1 MVAGHCSPDMINAT
15 LFHPGR
21 IQVMKKTVLVSMLTV
36 FAAACSNAPIQ
47 SPADNHLQAEKVS
60 PGVTALIPPPVRQT
74 QALPKPKP
82 TAKTETYSVVVNN
95 VRVQEL
101 LFALARDAKLN
112 VDIHPGIEGTVT
124 LNAIDQTLQQL
135 LARITKQ
142 VDVRWELDGPN
153 LAVMPDSPFLRT
165 YRVDYVN
172 MSRDTSGSVT
182 VTTQIASTGAGAGV
196 AGAATGGGTNNSLTK
211 IENKAQNRFW
221 ETLEKNLKDLLR
233 ETDKVLP
240 EGSSE
245 TVVERQ
251 EEQATTGTGA
261 PPPATGRG
269 TTPAG
274 LAASPNPASMQ
285 HSGTTVTRRTTFRE
299 AASVI
304 VNAESGIVTVRAT
317 SRQHEKVQE
326 FLDSV
331 LASVKRQVLIE
342 ATIAEVTLSN
352 NYQQGIDW
360 SRLPLRSIGLT
371 LKQAAT
377 GNIAAPAS
385 ALMELTYTNAT
396 SRWGNIDGTIKLLE
410 GFGTVKVLSSP
421 KLSVLNNQ
429 TAVLKVIDNQVYFTI
444 KADTTTNQTASTTTY
459 TTTLH
464 SVPVGL
470 VMNVTPQIS
479 EADTVLL
486 NLRPSVSRI
495 VDYVPDPNPSLKKSS
510 QNNFNE
516 DIVSRIPV
524 IRTREMESVIRID
537 NGNIAVMG
545 GLMEDTLKNTD
556 NTVPG
561 AYKVPILG
569 NLFQHRDDTRSKTE
583 LVVFLRPVVIKD
595 ASLQGD
601 YSEYR
606 NLIPDRDF
614 FEKNTI
620 GPPQLQLDVGSTQQ

>member
-1 MVAGHCSPDMINAT
+1 MT
-15 LFHPGR
+15 
-21 IQVMKKTVLVSMLTV
+21 
-36 FAAACSNAPIQ
+36 ACSNAPIQ
-47 SPADNHLQAEKVS
+47 PPLDNHLRTEKV
-60 PGVTALIPPPVRQT
+60 GAGGTAQIPPPVRQT
-74 QALPKPKP
+74 TVLPKPKP
-82 TAKTETYSVVVNN
+82 ATKTETYSVVVNN

-135 LARITKQ
+135 LSRIARQ
-142 VDVRWELDGPN
+142 VDLRWELDGPN

-165 YRVDYVN
+165 YKVDYVN

-182 VTTQIASTGAGAGV
+182 VTTQIASTGTGANTGTGAV
-196 AGAATGGGTNNSLTK
+196 ASGTNNSLTR
-211 IENKAQNRFW
+211 IENKALNHFW

-251 EEQATTGTGA
+251 EDQATTGTGV
-261 PPPATGRG
+261 PPPAGRANQQS
-269 TTPAG
+269 TG
-274 LAASPNPASMQ
+274 LAASPIAASMQ
-285 HSGTTVTRRTTFRE
+285 QSGTTVTRRTTFRE
-299 AASVI
+299 AASII
-304 VNAESGIVTVRAT
+304 VNAESGIVTVRA
-317 SRQHEKVQE
+317 SGRQHEKVQE
-326 FLDSV
+326 FLDHV

-342 ATIAEVTLSN
+342 ATIAEVTLSD

-360 SRLPLRSIGLT
+360 SRLPLGSLGLT

-385 ALMELTYTNAT
+385 ALMELTYRNAS
-396 SRWGNIDGTIKLLE
+396 SRYGNIEGSIKLLE

-479 EADTVLL
+479 ESDTVLL
-486 NLRPSVSRI
+486 NLRPSISRI
-495 VDYVPDPNPSLKKSS
+495 VDYVSDPNPALKKSS
-510 QNNFNE
+510 INSFDS
-516 DIVSRIPV
+516 DIVSKIPV
-524 IRTREMESVIRID
+524 IRTREMESIIRID

-545 GLMEDTLKNTD
+545 GLMEDTQKNTD
-556 NTVPG
+556 NAVPG
-561 AYKVPILG
+561 AYRVPFFG

-595 ASLQGD
+595 ASIQGD
-601 YSEYR
+601 YAEYR
-606 NLIPDRDF
+606 NQVPGRDF
-614 FEKNTI
+614 FEKNTV
-620 GPPQLQLDVGSTQQ
+620 GPPQQQLDFRSSPQ